1 MPSPNLLA
9 LFDDVAAMMDDVAVM
24 TKKATSKTLGLIGDD
39 LAVNSSLKDVSTR
52 LKFVAQSPCVGE
64 VSVVGNRYL
73 ASVAIH
79 NQWLNI
85 LYMGSP
91 GRRIAGVSDRVVAL
105 KISQGVALEYLRHQ
119 THFAVR
125 VE

>member
-1 MPSPNLLA
+1 M
-9 LFDDVAAMMDDVAVM
+9 
-24 TKKATSKTLGLIGDD
+24 KDD
-39 LAVNSSLKDVSTR
+39 LAVNSSFEDVSTR

-64 VSVVGNRYL
+64 VVVGNRYL

-105 KISQGVALEYLRHQ
+105 KISQGVALEYLRH
-119 THFAVR
+119 R
-125 VE
+125 PILR